1 MPVSPYATA
10 AGTAS
15 DVVKADGHP
24 LYEVAGLGKS
34 YGGAAQALD
43 EVSFEV
49 RMGEVFGVLGRNGAG
64 KSTLVRHLVGLL
76 RPDAGT
82 VQLLG
87 TDVGREP
94 TAAAELVAYLPQ
106 TESALSDMSV
116 RVAVETTARLR
127 GIRRKQARGEAA
139 RLLDELALTP
149 LADRRIGRLSGGQRR
164 LAGVAAVLAGDC
176 RVLVLDEPTTGL
188 DIDARHR
195 VWDALRRRR
204 DAGAAI
210 VLVTHNV
217 VEAET
222 VLDRV
227 LVLRGG
233 RMAGCDTPGGLKAE
247 LGDDVR
253 LDLAWRDDPPDRLPE
268 AITARAVVSG
278 RRWSLRLPS
287 AEARGLLSELLD
299 GPAFAA
305 LDDFTLS
312 TPSLEDVLLAG
323 EEQ

>member
-1 MPVSPYATA
+1 MPVSQYATA
-10 AGTAS
+10 AGATFDA
-15 DVVKADGHP
+15 VKADDCP

-34 YGGAAQALD
+34 YGDAARALD
-43 EVSFEV
+43 GVGFEV
-49 RMGEVFGVLGRNGAG
+49 RAGEVFGVLGRNGAG

-82 VQLLG
+82 VRLLG
-87 TDVGREP
+87 TEIGQEP
-94 TAAAELVAYLPQ
+94 RKAAEHVAYLPQ
-106 TESALSDMSV
+106 AESALSDMSV

-164 LAGVAAVLAGDC
+164 LAEVATALAGDR

-188 DIDARHR
+188 DVDTRHR
-195 VWDALRRRR
+195 VWGALRRRR
-204 DAGAAI
+204 DAGVAI

-217 VEAET
+217 AEAET

-233 RMAGCDTPGGLKAE
+233 RMAGYDTPGGLKAE

-253 LDLAWRDDPPDRLPE
+253 LDLAWRDVPPEPLPE
-268 AITARAVVSG
+268 AITARAVMSG

-305 LDDFTLS
+305 LDDFTLR